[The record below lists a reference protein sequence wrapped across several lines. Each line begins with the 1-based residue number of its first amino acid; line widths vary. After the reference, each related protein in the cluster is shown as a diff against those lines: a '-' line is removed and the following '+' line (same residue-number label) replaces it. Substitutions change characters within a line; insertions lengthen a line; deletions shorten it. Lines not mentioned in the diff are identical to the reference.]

1 MRIKKLLENI
11 NINQVCYL
19 TDPAD
24 MFYYSGFTGE
34 GAVIIGHNE
43 RIIITDG
50 RYKEQAENETSFEVK
65 ITLNHLDAL
74 KGLKKEMVLQKESVS
89 FKKAEHFIKNGV
101 KIADVDIDFD
111 FLRSVKDDTEI
122 ECLKK
127 AAEISEL
134 ALNKLL
140 SHIKKGKTEKELA
153 ALLGFFVR
161 DFGGEK
167 EAFDTILISGKNTS
181 YPHGVPTDKKI
192 ESGDFVTIDFGTKYH
207 GYCSDMTR
215 TFAVEKATDEMVNIY
230 NIVKDAQNIAESK
243 IKEGIELKNVDGLAR
258 NVIDKN
264 GFGNYFIHSTGHGV
278 GLKIHETP
286 NLSPKSSGKLLQNQ
300 VVTVEP
306 GIYIPDKFG
315 VRIENTVLVKKDK
328 GIPLQKFKK
337 ELIIL

>member
-11 NINQVCYL
+11 NVNQVFYL

-34 GAVIIGHNE
+34 GALIIGHDE
-43 RIIITDG
+43 RMILTDG
-50 RYKEQAENETSFEVK
+50 RYKEQAENETSFDVK
-65 ITLNHLDAL
+65 TILNHLDTL
-74 KGLKKEMVLQKESVS
+74 KDLKKEIVVQKESLS
-89 FKKAEHFIKNGV
+89 YKMAEHFIKNGI
-101 KIADVDIDFD
+101 KLEDTDIDFD
-111 FLRSVKDDTEI
+111 CLRSVKDDTEI

-127 AAEISEL
+127 AADISEL

-140 SHIKKGKTEKELA
+140 PHIKKGKTEKELA
-153 ALLGFFVR
+153 SLLDYFVKES
-161 DFGGEK
+161 GGEK
-167 EAFDTILISGKNTS
+167 ESFDTIFISGKNTS
-181 YPHGVPTDKKI
+181 LPHGVPTNKQI

-215 TFAVEKATDEMVNIY
+215 TFAIEKATDEMINVY
-230 NIVKDAQNIAESK
+230 NIVKRAQEKAENG
-243 IKEGIELKNVDGLAR
+243 IKEGIELRTIDDLAR
-258 NVIDKN
+258 DIINEN

-278 GLKIHETP
+278 GLKIHERP

-328 GIPLQKFKK
+328 GIPFQKFKK